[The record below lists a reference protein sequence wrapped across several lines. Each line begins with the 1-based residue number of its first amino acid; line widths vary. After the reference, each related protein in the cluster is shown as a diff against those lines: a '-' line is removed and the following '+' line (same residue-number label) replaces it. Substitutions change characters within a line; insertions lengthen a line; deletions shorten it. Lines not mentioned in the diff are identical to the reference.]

1 MVELGNCIS
10 THVPSNE
17 EDFVARKSNTL
28 FINVNNVRLRK
39 I

>member
-1 MVELGNCIS
+1 MVELGNCLS

-17 EDFVARKSNTL
+17 EDFVAHKSNAL
-28 FINVNNVRLRK
+28 FFNVNNVRLRK

>member
-1 MVELGNCIS
+1 MVELGNCLS

-17 EDFVARKSNTL
+17 EDFVVRKSNTL

>member
-1 MVELGNCIS
+1 MVELGNCLS

-28 FINVNNVRLRK
+28 FINVNNDRLRK